1 MTTTIYDALIARR
14 ARTPLYDEVLRSR
27 RTAADAASASPS
39 ATPSATP
46 SAGTPVGSSAAQEA
60 MPAPRR
66 RDLRLVPPL
75 APDASTTPPQGADH
89 QGAARRRPELSRA
102 S

>member
-1 MTTTIYDALIARR
+1 MTTTIYDELIARR

-27 RTAADAASASPS
+27 RTAAEAASASL
-39 ATPSATP
+39 
-46 SAGTPVGSSAAQEA
+46 SAGSCAAQEA

-66 RDLRLVPPL
+66 RDLRLLPPL
-75 APDASTTPPQGADH
+75 APVASTTPP